1 MSTTARGVSRSVL
14 GRDLKSLLYAVLLH
28 GTVVVLLVANFYWPD
43 SSRRQVENVIKA
55 RVVLDQ
61 PQRTKPERRVEP
73 TPVAPPTPDT
83 KALERKRAE
92 DQEKRLAQEKARK
105 AAQKKKQEQI
115 RKQKAAAAEKRRQ
128 QKAREELLKAMEAE
142 EQERATQAN
151 EARAIAAMTEFEALI
166 RQQVTRNWNQ
176 PTGVPRGLSC
186 LVRVRLAAGGEIL
199 GVSVLQSSGNALF
212 DRSVENAVYKAAP
225 LPVPQDPEL
234 FKYVREINIRFD
246 PDD

>member
-1 MSTTARGVSRSVL
+1 MSTTARGASRSIL

-28 GTVVVLLVANFYWPD
+28 GTVIVLLVANFYWPD

-55 RVVLDQ
+55 RVVLDE
-61 PQRTKPERRVEP
+61 PQRTKTERRVEP
-73 TPVAPPTPDT
+73 APVALPTPDT

-92 DQEKRLAQEKARK
+92 EQKQRQAQEQARK
-105 AAQKKKQEQI
+105 AALEKKQEQV

-128 QKAREELLKAMEAE
+128 REARQELLKAMEAE

-186 LVRVRLAAGGEIL
+186 LLRVRLSAGGEVLRVTI
-199 GVSVLQSSGNALF
+199 LQSSENELF
-212 DRSVENAVYKAAP
+212 DRSVINAVHKATP

>member
-1 MSTTARGVSRSVL
+1 MSTTVRGVSRSVL
-14 GRDLKSLLYAVLLH
+14 GRDIKSLLYAVLLH
-28 GTVVVLLVANFYWPD
+28 GTVVILLVANFYWPD

-55 RVVLDQ
+55 RVVLDA
-61 PQRTKPERRVEP
+61 PAREKAERPVEP
-73 TPVAPPTPDT
+73 KPVAAPKPDT
-83 KALERKRAE
+83 QALERKRAE
-92 DQEKRLAQEKARK
+92 EQKQRLAQEKARK
-105 AAQKKKQEQI
+105 AEQKKKQEQL
-115 RKQKAAAAEKRRQ
+115 RKQEAAAAEKRRQ
-128 QKAREELLKAMEAE
+128 QKARQELLKAMEAE
-142 EQERATQAN
+142 EQERQSQAN
-151 EARAIAAMTEFEALI
+151 EARAVAAMTEFEALI

-199 GVSVLQSSGNALF
+199 GVKIMQSSGNALF